1 MSRLLDHRRLVLTLA
16 IVFSLTGFLTWQTMD
31 RREDPRMPPYWG
43 QVVVAFPGADAE
55 MVERLVLEPVEDALA
70 EVDEIKTVT
79 STAFAETA
87 VLAIDLDE
95 STDDTDAAWDEV
107 RRALEASRAEFP
119 LGVSRPTLNDKLSTD
134 HDAVVLA
141 ITGSPDPTV
150 LLDAARKLRDAL
162 LAVPDVARVKI
173 VGDPGEQITIELD
186 DAAARR
192 LSLTA
197 PALAAQLGAR
207 ARILPGGTLA
217 LDERTVRLRP
227 MAEMESVAEIEH
239 TQIRLPSG
247 ATVPLDEIARVRF
260 GAREPATEKMRL
272 DGEMAVGLG
281 VVAKEKVNAVGFGER
296 VRVAVD
302 AAAPDLAP
310 FEVHIVAFQPDR
322 VAGRLAELNESLVLG
337 ILIVAGVVIL
347 AMGLRL
353 GLVVASVVP
362 LVAFA
367 AFAVFARAG
376 GELHQISIAAVVL
389 ALGMLVD
396 NAIVVA
402 ENIQWRLDRGADARS
417 AARSAVGELAVPL
430 AAATA
435 TTIAAFLPMLLASS
449 ATADFTRSIPVVV
462 ITTLTISFFFAMSF
476 TPVLS
481 EIFLRPGGSRA
492 TMFTTTLGGIL
503 ARLAVG
509 HTRWVVAAATILV
522 AVSVAASGLVR
533 QQFFPGADRNQF
545 VVDIKLPEGAHLSAT
560 DHAADLLERALLARP
575 EITHVGAF
583 VGRSAPRFYYNIQS
597 VPWSPH
603 FAQLMVTTRRT
614 EDVGTML
621 GWLRGEAVRRLP
633 GIEVIA
639 RRLEQGPPV
648 AAPVE
653 VRVFADDFSSLQE
666 AVSTIDRILRATPG
680 AIDVRHDLGP
690 GEPTVRI
697 IIDDASATR
706 HGLSRA
712 DVAAAIHGHTRGF
725 PVGELRTGDD
735 PVPIVVR
742 SSAGELMSA
751 EALELVDVA
760 TPDGGAIPLAQV
772 ARLDAVWQPAA
783 IHHRD
788 RSRIATASAQ
798 LAPGATFSDV
808 TRGLETELAGAILP
822 DDVRITFG
830 GDAEGSGEANAAM
843 LATLPAGALL
853 LLGVLLAEFNSFRR
867 VTIILATVPL
877 AATGVIPGLLLS
889 GEPFGFMSL
898 LGVMALVG
906 IVVNN
911 AIVLLEVVEGRRRD
925 GADID
930 EALTDAIEQRI
941 RPILLTTATTVAGLL
956 PLALSSSTLWP
967 PLAWAMISGLLG
979 STVLTLVVVPA
990 MYRVFCSDGQTRQI
1004 RPAQTA
1010 KPVAAA
1016 TCIAICL
1023 VVPVLSGAASLD
1035 LMDAMKGGMERDA
1048 SQVASRQ
1055 ADAADA
1061 RAKAERRLSYLPII
1075 GAQIDVS
1082 DRDRELE
1089 LVTPVGSFPF
1099 GASRSESAALELR
1112 QPLFNPSRLFYGNK
1126 AATSEAHSARF
1137 GADRVR
1143 QELAAEAAR
1152 RYLEV
1157 LAIEARSEANSAY
1170 LESLKVSL
1178 QETQARVEAGRAL
1191 ESDALKIRQAVERA
1205 ELETLALDEARVV
1218 ALEALA
1224 QATGSD
1230 FGLEPEDAPDWL
1242 GRPAPNAAGAI
1253 EHATT
1258 NRTDLAA
1265 LEAKTEALEKRR
1277 AAVRAE
1283 AIPNLNARAAW
1294 TWTSGSPYDQN
1305 RWVEGAV
1312 VLNWIPVASGTRG
1325 PRAAAFAA
1333 ERDAVGHRLAEA
1345 RRTAAL
1351 QVRAALAALATA
1363 RDGVEVGSR
1372 GIEQATETL
1381 RVERERYAAGRITT
1395 NNLLDAE
1402 AALRSQRTLY
1412 ELAQLEVVQAWVG
1425 LWLAMGEEDPA
1436 TLFTGS

>member
-1 MSRLLDHRRLVLTLA
+1 MSRILEHRRLVLTLA
-16 IVFSLTGFLTWQTMD
+16 ILFSLTGFLTWRTMD

-43 QVVVAFPGADAE
+43 QAVIAFPGADAE

-70 EVDEIKTVT
+70 EVDEIKSVT
-79 STAFAETA
+79 STAYAETA
-87 VLAIDLDE
+87 VLAIDLVE
-95 STDDTDAAWDEV
+95 STSDTDAAWDEV

-119 LGVSRPTLNDKLSTD
+119 AGVSRPILNDKLSTD

-150 LLDAARKLRDAL
+150 LLDAARELRDAL

-173 VGDPGEQITIELD
+173 VGDPGEQITIEFD

-192 LSLTA
+192 LDLTA

-207 ARILPGGTLA
+207 TRILPGGTLA
-217 LDERTVRLRP
+217 LGERTVRLRP
-227 MAEMESVAEIEH
+227 MAEMETIAEIENA
-239 TQIRLPSG
+239 QIKLPSG
-247 ATVPLDEIARVRF
+247 AVVPLGEIARVRF
-260 GAREPATEKMRL
+260 GAREPATERTRL
-272 DGEMAVGLG
+272 DGEIAVVLG
-281 VVAKEKVNAVGFGER
+281 VVAKEKVNAVAFGEQ
-296 VRVAVD
+296 VRAALD
-302 AAAPDLAP
+302 TAAADFAP
-310 FEVHIVAFQPDR
+310 LEIHTVAFQPDR
-322 VAGRLAELNESLVLG
+322 VAGRLAELNESLLLG

-367 AFAVFARAG
+367 AFAVFARSG

-435 TTIAAFLPMLLASS
+435 TTIAAFLPMLLAAS
-449 ATADFTRSIPVVV
+449 ATADFTRSIPIVV
-462 ITTLTISFFFAMSF
+462 IMTLTISYFFAMSL

-492 TMFTTTLGGIL
+492 TGLTRALGEVL

-509 HTRWVVAAATILV
+509 RTRWVLAAATVLV

-560 DHAADLLERALLARP
+560 DAAADRLERALLARP
-575 EITHVGAF
+575 EVVHVGAF
-583 VGRSAPRFYYNIQS
+583 VGRSAPRFYYNISS

-614 EDVGTML
+614 EDVATML
-621 GWLRGEAVRRLP
+621 TWLRGEAVRALP

-653 VRVFADDFSSLQE
+653 VRVFANDFSSLHE
-666 AVSTIDRILRATPG
+666 AASTVDRVLRNTPG

-690 GEPTVRI
+690 GEPTLRI
-697 IIDDASATR
+697 VIDDASAAR

-725 PVGELRTGDD
+725 PVGDLRTGDD
-735 PVPIVVR
+735 PVSIVVR

-751 EALELVDVA
+751 EALEMVDVA
-760 TPDGGAIPLAQV
+760 TPGGGAVPLAQV
-772 ARLDAVWQPAA
+772 ARLDATWQPAA

-788 RSRIATASAQ
+788 RSRIATVSAQ

-808 TRGLETELAGAILP
+808 TRGLETGLAGASIP
-822 DDVRITFG
+822 DDVRIAFG

-867 VTIILATVPL
+867 VAIILATVPL

-911 AIVLLEVVEGRRRD
+911 AIVLLEVVEGRRRE
-925 GADID
+925 GAGVD
-930 EALTDAIEQRI
+930 EALTDAIQQRI

-956 PLALSSSTLWP
+956 PLALSPSTLWP
-967 PLAWAMISGLLG
+967 PLAWAMISGLLA
-979 STVLTLVVVPA
+979 STILTLAVVPA
-990 MYRVFCSDGQTRQI
+990 LYRALCGERRTGTTRSAGRI
-1004 RPAQTA
+1004 
-1010 KPVAAA
+1010 KPVAVAA
-1016 TCIAICL
+1016 GILACVAPA
-1023 VVPVLSGAASLD
+1023 VSGAQTLD
-1035 LMDAMKGGMERDA
+1035 LLDAMRRGMVRDA
-1048 SQVASRQ
+1048 SLAASSR
-1055 ADAADA
+1055 AEAAEA

-1075 GAQIDVS
+1075 GAQANIA

-1089 LVTPVGSFPF
+1089 LVTPIGSFPF
-1099 GASRSESAALELR
+1099 GASRSESAAIEIR
-1112 QPLFNPSRLFYGNK
+1112 QPLINPSRLFFANK
-1126 AATSEAHSARF
+1126 AAASETRAARF
-1137 GADRVR
+1137 GAERVR

-1152 RYLEV
+1152 RYLAV
-1157 LAIEARSEANSAY
+1157 LAIDARSAANLAY
-1170 LESLKVSL
+1170 LESLAVSL
-1178 QETQARVEAGRAL
+1178 RETRARVDAGRAL
-1191 ESDALKIRQAVERA
+1191 ESDALKISQALERA
-1205 ELETLALDEARVV
+1205 ELEKLALDEARTV

-1224 QATGSD
+1224 QAVGSE
-1230 FGLEPEDAPDWL
+1230 LAVRPEAAPDWV
-1242 GRPAPNAAGAI
+1242 GRPAPDAADAV
-1253 EHATT
+1253 ARAAT
-1258 NRTDLAA
+1258 NRADLAA
-1265 LEAKTEALEKRR
+1265 LEAATEALEKRR

-1283 AIPNLNARAAW
+1283 AIPNLDARAAW
-1294 TWTSGSPYDQN
+1294 TWTSGSPYNQD

-1312 VLNWIPVASGTRG
+1312 ILNWVPLASGTRR

-1333 ERDAVGHRLAEA
+1333 ERDAVGHELAEA
-1345 RRTAAL
+1345 RRSAAIE
-1351 QVRAALAALATA
+1351 VRAALADLTTA
-1363 RDGVEVGSR
+1363 RDGVEVGAR
-1372 GIEQATETL
+1372 GIVQANETL

-1395 NNLLDAE
+1395 NNLLEAE
-1402 AALRSQRTLY
+1402 AALRSQRTLH
-1412 ELAQLEVVQAWVG
+1412 ELAQLEVVDAWVG
-1425 LWLAMGEEDPA
+1425 LWLAIGDDDPS